1 MAKNQ
6 TTYTLK
12 IDAELSSLNKDL
24 EAAQSKLQGLLASG
38 NAPKGLEKAF
48 ERIKNLLGQVQ
59 DKASKP
65 LTGTGFKSVKTDLD
79 KVQEGLS
86 SINRLVGDFSDLA
99 DDVKITFLSD
109 DEKTK
114 IEQATKAM
122 EKYLQ
127 LVAAANA
134 KEKDLKS
141 AEKTKEKA
149 KSRVEKAESSITS
162 LETKKAKKQADITGK
177 EGQITAL
184 QGMEKVNPEKIAK
197 LQGDIAK
204 LKAEIGGFDAELKAA
219 YKELENAESAFGDAS
234 NVVNTLQG
242 NIKNIQAQQLKEL
255 KEEAERL
262 GISLDGIKGK
272 KTAKQIELLT
282 AAIEE
287 QKQTIISGA
296 EQGYEQYKKSM
307 EDAGEQAKKLGTEVD
322 NSTEA
327 LKRQEEAAAQKEAFE
342 NKIKQFL
349 GLSGAAKLLRSAL
362 RDALSTITELDA
374 TMTQMAVVTDLTVG
388 DYWDQ
393 LPEYSQRASE
403 LGVSIN
409 DAYKAATLYYQQGLK
424 TNEVNAISAETLK
437 LAKVAGIDAA
447 EATDKMTAALRG
459 FNMELNDTSAQKVAD
474 VYAELAAITA
484 ADVNEIST
492 AMTKT
497 ASIASSAGMEFE
509 TTAAFLSQIIE
520 TTRESAETAGT
531 AMKTVIARFQ
541 ELKKDPSEI
550 GEVDGEIV
558 DANAI
563 ETALRSVGVSLRD
576 AQGQFR
582 ELDDVFLELSSKWN
596 TLDKNTQRYIA
607 TIAAGSR
614 QQSRFIAMMQD
625 YGRTQELV
633 SAANNSAGAS
643 NRQFE
648 KTMDSLEAKVEKLKN
663 AWHEFTMGIMDS
675 DLVKFGV
682 DVLTKFLE
690 IINKATSGIGGL
702 GGSLIKILS
711 ILNIFKLGSKIFAK
725 FKDPVVNL
733 FAEIVKKAG
742 IAGEEAAKEF
752 KKGVEKEKD
761 QSEQNKNTQ
770 QQEENEEG
778 DTKQRTKAQRL
789 GDKTIG
795 LDKWEQASQY
805 HKTLKTERNKL
816 KEMSDQKNGGTLK
829 DRKRALANAEQK
841 KAKAILMGDG
851 SAGAGARAE
860 ADKEIE
866 AAKKSL
872 KEYND
877 QQKKVFDAS
886 EGQWENI
893 ANGVGQVGQ
902 TLSTA
907 GMGLSMFGGLLS
919 SLGLEEFGEALAKA
933 GNYVTIFGTIL
944 STLPAIF
951 TMIQT
956 IATATG
962 ITISTA
968 LWMVTLIVAAVAI
981 VATTIAGIVSFINK
995 NSPEGKLK
1003 KAEEAADKAKQAADE
1018 AAEAYE
1024 NLASALDSIGDKY
1037 KNLEELTEGTAEWG
1051 KAVRDVN
1058 ASVLDL
1064 IDKYPELAG
1073 FVEAEGGVLKLDVD
1087 SKEVQQALTNA
1098 ETKAITAQNES
1109 ILANAAVQKAQVA
1122 VNFGELDAIEKIASK
1137 RGWESFGKATGTGA
1151 AIGAGATGATG
1162 AAAGAVAGPL
1172 GSAILGI
1179 AGTIVGG
1186 AGGAIVGAITGA
1198 ITGPLDAAATK
1209 TDEQLQNAVQGLA
1222 EHIMDGGGKDYDS
1235 MYKYLTETMGIVGD
1249 EAAILAEEFSGD
1261 IDSLLSYYETIKTAD
1276 AQQKAAFDSIA
1287 SSAQGLADT
1296 LSMSSD
1302 EIKQSSNLVDGDI
1315 AQEFYKEQEKMLN
1328 EKYSDDKDFFESAE
1342 VQEAVRKKYGASAT
1356 VDKNGNIT
1364 YQKDGEQVTTK
1375 LTREEMTAAMATE
1388 YATTQS
1394 AMAIEFSDNAIE
1406 AMSTNFSKG
1415 AVEAMYNSKNGK
1427 DLTAAQLESIQETEN
1442 WTDKQWQEMW
1452 DSLGDAQIS
1461 FGNDIEKMKKDYI
1474 DAAKG
1479 ADEAFGKAEDIEKE
1493 MTGVGQI
1500 LQGFM
1505 TSSQAESFANQ
1516 VKEVYEKTGADGANK
1531 VLDAFNG
1538 ALEGKTDEEKQ
1549 QITQIIATYDW
1560 TTSESLD
1567 KMVAELTQQGEVTLQ
1582 QAETIKKTIAE
1593 YNRSTDSFALTINAF
1608 DEAYQA
1614 MSKLETIETR
1624 ITKLQWEYNRALEA
1638 GGDSL
1643 ITLTEQL
1650 AQAQVDKYKA
1660 AVSGYSGK
1668 MTELTQT
1675 YGRGKNL
1682 AGQDLTQYVDFTTD
1696 ESGNITGIDTTRLSE
1711 NYTLAGNEEVQNWVE
1726 SLKTIF
1732 GEMGDFEQ
1740 TGRDAID
1747 AIQEMKDSQ
1756 VDAIIDLK
1764 NQIKDTILSGFRE
1777 QLELE
1782 QLSLEASREA
1792 DSAIMS
1798 KMQEQLDFERQQKA
1812 NEEAEQNIEDMYAKA
1827 AYLGMDTSGANAL
1840 EQARLEEEIAQAEED
1855 YLETRIDQGFQSI
1868 QDANEKASEQRER
1881 QIALQEAALETYAN
1895 SYALQEKVDE
1905 YYQLL
1910 TGDKDNPMAKVL
1922 TDQML
1927 ENGTLGMS
1935 AEERKQQ
1942 EAGMAALVS
1951 QATGVDFEEFM
1962 KQLDAKP
1969 GDFNAAVSGVKSDAI
1984 DRAYK
1989 NQIST
1994 LQQAKIL
2001 SDSFTSANVSTSE
2014 GKNKLEKAQEMYDE
2028 DQNNAGNISEWKST
2042 IEKAKKAGAY
2052 TGADVQSQ
2060 QEYYEGLEGN
2070 ITAETMSYTD
2080 YVRSIYDSATAGRY
2094 GTMREVYGGV
2104 GIPTKPTHMRDDAEV
2119 GEEFDIWINE
2129 QEDEY
2134 VYLGAEVTDASL
2146 KDKLSTIS
2154 SVSGGYDGVYIP
2166 DNQFYLRAQN
2176 KWWQVYRENDK
2187 STMYD
2192 LAKNYADTYDIQKK
2206 YQKFKTGGLADFTG
2220 PAWLDGTPSKPEYIL
2235 NADQTERFFSLIDV
2249 LESFKKGDST
2259 PASRGDNYIDIDIN
2273 VEKLENDYD
2282 VEQVANKIRK
2292 MLHEDAMYR
2301 NVNTVNPTR

>member
-6 TTYTLK
+6 STYTLH
-12 IDAELSSLNKDL
+12 IDAELGNLQQTLNTAKNSL
-24 EAAQSKLQGLLASG
+24 ASFMQSG

-48 ERIKNLLGQVQ
+48 EKINDLLGQIS
-59 DKASKP
+59 DKTGKP
-65 LTGTGFKSVKTDLD
+65 LDLKGLTGAGKDLNT
-79 KVQEGLS
+79 VQENFRAIVRLLGEFDNLS
-86 SINRLVGDFSDLA
+86 
-99 DDVKITFLSD
+99 DDVKLTFLST
-109 DEKTK
+109 E
-114 IEQATKAM
+114 EQKKVTAITEALKN
-122 EKYLQ
+122 YG
-127 LVAAANA
+127 VAAENSAKKIKELENA
-134 KEKDLKS
+134 QKNL
-141 AEKTKEKA
+141 TKNEGQLNRA
-149 KSRVEKAESSITS
+149 KKNVGG
-162 LETKKAKKQADITGK
+162 LETKKASKEAALEGARVKLSAAQASG
-177 EGQITAL
+177 A
-184 QGMEKVNPEKIAK
+184 NPEKIADY
-197 LQGDIAK
+197 QAK
-204 LKAEIGGFDAELKAA
+204 VTQLEADLSSLNRQLTEANEELFKAQNAYDTAANAVSTLGKEAKQTSLDALH
-219 YKELENAESAFGDAS
+219 G
-234 NVVNTLQG
+234 
-242 NIKNIQAQQLKEL
+242 L
-255 KEEAERL
+255 KEEA
-262 GISLDGIKGK
+262 
-272 KTAKQIELLT
+272 
-282 AAIEE
+282 
-287 QKQTIISGA
+287 
-296 EQGYEQYKKSM
+296 
-307 EDAGEQAKKLGTEVD
+307 KKLGVSLEGLNGHDAATQIEILKRRLSEFKSEAMKGAKPAFDAIKEGCEKAEDAVE
-322 NSTEA
+322 SLGEGVKAGTEA
-327 LKRQEEAAAQKEAFE
+327 VKEMDEAAAQRDAFE
-342 NKIKQFL
+342 AKIKSFL
-349 GLSGAAKLLRSAL
+349 GLSGAAQVLRASL
-362 RDALSTITELDA
+362 RDALQTITELDA

-459 FNMELNDTSAQKVAD
+459 FNMELNETSAQKVAD

-582 ELDDVFLELSSKWN
+582 ELDDVFLELSSKWDG
-596 TLDKNTQRYIA
+596 LDTNTQRYIA

-648 KTMDSLEAKVEKLKN
+648 KTMESLEAKIEKLKN
-663 AWHEFTMGIMDS
+663 AWHEFTMGIMNS
-675 DLVKFGV
+675 DLVKTGV
-682 DVLTKFLE
+682 DILTKFLE

-702 GGSLIKILS
+702 GGSLVKIVS
-711 ILNIFKLGSKIFAK
+711 VLNIFKLGSKIFSK
-725 FKDPVVNL
+725 FKDPMVKF
-733 FAEIVKKAG
+733 FAEVVQEAGLAGEKSMQEFQNRAEKAKQPQTEESSQEDEAKRPQIEASSQEKEAPTQDKKGLATWIQDKTGISQLKKGLSAKKNKEKEILDKKQVDYEKKA
-742 IAGEEAAKEF
+742 EAAQARF
-752 KKGVEKEKD
+752 D
-761 QSEQNKNTQ
+761 
-770 QQEENEEG
+770 
-778 DTKQRTKAQRL
+778 KAQENAYQDPEEFAAATEELSNVFAEYDNRL
-789 GDKTIG
+789 E
-795 LDKWEQASQY
+795 L
-805 HKTLKTERNKL
+805 TE
-816 KEMSDQKNGGTLK
+816 EDQKAIFQAGQEGWG
-829 DRKRALANAEQK
+829 DI
-841 KAKAILMGDG
+841 AKGIG
-851 SAGAGARAE
+851 E
-860 ADKEIE
+860 
-866 AAKKSL
+866 
-872 KEYND
+872 
-877 QQKKVFDAS
+877 
-886 EGQWENI
+886 
-893 ANGVGQVGQ
+893 VGQ
-902 TLSTA
+902 TLSMA
-907 GMGLSMFGGLLS
+907 GVGLSMFGGLLS

-951 TMIQT
+951 TMIET
-956 IATATG
+956 VATATG
-962 ITISTA
+962 VTISTA

-981 VATTIAGIVSFINK
+981 VAATIAGVVSFINK
-995 NSPEGKLK
+995 NSPEEKLK

-1073 FVEAEGGVLKLDVD
+1073 FVESEGGVLKLDVD

-1109 ILANAAVQKAQVA
+1109 ILANAAVQKAQIGVK
-1122 VNFGELDAIEKIASK
+1122 FGELDAIEQIASK
-1137 RGWESFGKATGTGA
+1137 RGWESFGKATGAGA
-1151 AIGAGATGATG
+1151 AIGGGTGVGAIGGAIAGAT
-1162 AAAGAVAGPL
+1162 
-1172 GSAILGI
+1172 
-1179 AGTIVGG
+1179 
-1186 AGGAIVGAITGA
+1186 VGAITGP
-1198 ITGPLDAAATK
+1198 IEAAATK

-1222 EHIMDGGGKDYDS
+1222 EHIMDGGGGKDYDS

-1287 SSAQGLADT
+1287 ASAQGLADT

-1328 EKYSDDKDFFESAE
+1328 EKYSDDKSFFESTE
-1342 VQEAVRKKYGASAT
+1342 VKEAVRKKYGASAT

-1388 YATTQS
+1388 YATAQS

-1427 DLTAAQLESIQETEN
+1427 DLTSAQLESIQETEN
-1442 WTDKQWQEMW
+1442 WTDKQWQDMW
-1452 DSLGDAQIS
+1452 DSLGDAQIA
-1461 FGNDIEKMKKDYI
+1461 FGNDIEKMKEDY
-1474 DAAKG
+1474 AEASKG
-1479 ADEAFGKAEDIEKE
+1479 ASKAFDKAKQIEGE
-1493 MTGVGQI
+1493 MTDVGQI

-1531 VLDAFNG
+1531 VLEAFNG

-1549 QITQIIATYDW
+1549 QITQIIAAYDW

-1608 DEAYQA
+1608 GEAYQA

-1643 ITLTEQL
+1643 TTLTEQL

-1675 YGRGKNL
+1675 YGRGMNI

-1711 NYTLAGNEEVQNWVE
+1711 NYTLSGKEEVQEWVE

-1764 NQIKDTILSGFRE
+1764 NQIKDTILSSFRE

-1782 QLSLEASREA
+1782 QSSLEASREA

-1840 EQARLEEEIAQAEED
+1840 EQAQLEEEIAQAEED

-1868 QDANEKASEQRER
+1868 QDANDKASEQRER
-1881 QIALQEAALETYAN
+1881 QIALQEAALETY
-1895 SYALQEKVDE
+1895 SESKELQEKVNE
-1905 YYQLL
+1905 YFALL
-1910 TGDKDNPMAKVL
+1910 TSDEDNPTAKAFEEK
-1922 TDQML
+1922 ML
-1927 ENGTLGMS
+1927 ENSTLGMTE
-1935 AEERKQQ
+1935 EERKQQ
-1942 EAGMAALVS
+1942 EQGMAALVS

-1969 GDFNAAVSGVKSDAI
+1969 GDFNAAVSGVRSGAI
-1984 DRAYK
+1984 DRAYT
-1989 NQIST
+1989 NQINT
-1994 LQQAKIL
+1994 LQDAKIL
-2001 SDSFTSANVSTSE
+2001 SDSFTTANLSTSD
-2014 GKNKLEKAQEMYDE
+2014 GQSKLEKAQDMYDE
-2028 DQNNAGNISEWKST
+2028 DQNNASNISEWKST

-2052 TGADVQSQ
+2052 TGEDVQSQ
-2060 QEYYEGLEGN
+2060 QEYYEALGGN
-2070 ITAETMSYTD
+2070 ITADTTSYTD

-2104 GIPTKPTHMRDDAEV
+2104 GIPTEATHMRDDAEV
-2119 GEEFDIWINE
+2119 GEEFDIWINK

-2154 SVSGGYDGVYIP
+2154 SVSGGHDGVYIP

-2235 NADQTERFFSLIDV
+2235 NAEQTERFFSLIDV

-2301 NVNTVNPTR
+2301 NVNAVNPTR